1 MSSFKTSKFPYDA
14 AACLLF
20 TEFRGEPHWRV
31 ANTVLRI
38 GTHALIQ
45 ECLYLLDIAISSGNL
60 NVVRGAAIL
69 FLTPW

>member
-1 MSSFKTSKFPYDA
+1 MSSFRISKFPYDA
-14 AACLLF
+14 AACLFF

-45 ECLYLLDIAISSGNL
+45 ESLHLLDIAISSGNL